1 MTSVDHF
8 SDSEDE
14 QDAVVVPETQ
24 FVSAEEYEERITAHQ
39 TTISVLEKNFAELQ
53 ASTAAEVQQIEAK
66 RAEEKELFA
75 KERAHHAEE
84 LVTRQSRIDFLIDRF
99 ISK

>member
-1 MTSVDHF
+1 MAHF

-14 QDAVVVPETQ
+14 QDDGIVVPEQQIIST
-24 FVSAEEYEERITAHQ
+24 EEYEEQIAAHQ
-39 TTISVLEKNFAELQ
+39 STIAALQRSFTELQ
-53 ASTAAEVQQIEAK
+53 ASTASEVQQIEAK
-66 RAEEKELFA
+66 RVEEKELFA

>member
-1 MTSVDHF
+1 MTEVTNF

-14 QDAVVVPETQ
+14 ADGIVVPEQLTI
-24 FVSAEEYEERITAHQ
+24 SAEEFEDEIKTLQ
-39 TTISVLEKNFAELQ
+39 QVLATVKT
-53 ASTAAEVQQIEAK
+53 STAEEIRRIEAQ
-66 RAEEKELFA
+66 RTEEKELFA

-84 LVTRQSRIDFLIDRF
+84 LLKRQSRIDFLMDKM